1 MLPSYNGTQDRPIKL
16 SSESMINEPN
26 EPLSNQKDPRST
38 KSEQKE
44 GQLEPKPELKLG
56 TTPIMLNKKRLAS
69 EVQSSG
75 DQSQTKKM
83 NKIKYVDE
91 DSSDDVE

>member
-1 MLPSYNGTQDRPIKL
+1 
-16 SSESMINEPN
+16 
-26 EPLSNQKDPRST
+26 
-38 KSEQKE
+38 
-44 GQLEPKPELKLG
+44 
-56 TTPIMLNKKRLAS
+56 MLNKKRLAS